1 MSGMFELDLLIQEYI
16 DEYCDAQGRM
26 PQDKRP
32 EFIMRVVRMV
42 RYDVTFEDGLL
53 KNTTDYI
60 EQHYPNI
67 ELWEAHQGEMPA
79 IATATEQQFDE
90 QTAQLRKNF
99 SHERVQWLSQVGMK
113 LYGKKE
119 EAVSEKS
126 LGEEQ
131 EQGRTMGESKRQQ
144 SQSQQ
149 RVTTTAKNQQ
159 NSRQQGSSNKGL
171 LGAVAVVIVGLIAF
185 LIWK

>member
-16 DEYCDAQGRM
+16 DEYCDAQGKM

-42 RYDVTFEDGLL
+42 QYDVTFKRHLL

-67 ELWEAHQGEMPA
+67 ELWEPHQGDLPA
-79 IATATEQQFDE
+79 IATVTEQQFDE
-90 QTAQLRKNF
+90 QIKELEKNF
-99 SHERVQWLSQVGMK
+99 SHERVEWLSQAGMK
-113 LYGKKE
+113 VYGKKKE
-119 EAVSEKS
+119 VVSEKS
-126 LGEEQ
+126 VGDKQEE
-131 EQGRTMGESKRQQ
+131 GKKMGESKRQQ
-144 SQSQQ
+144 SQSRQ
-149 RVTTTAKNQQ
+149 RMTTTVKNEQ
-159 NSRQQGSSNKGL
+159 NNRQQGSSNKGL
-171 LGAVAVVIVGLIAF
+171 LGVVTVVIVGLIAF

>member
-1 MSGMFELDLLIQEYI
+1 MRVMSKEFELNLLIQEYI

-42 RYDVTFEDGLL
+42 RYDVTFKRHLL
-53 KNTTDYI
+53 KDTTDYI

-113 LYGKKE
+113 LYPTIGTF
-119 EAVSEKS
+119 VTC
-126 LGEEQ
+126 
-131 EQGRTMGESKRQQ
+131 GRIAHRT
-144 SQSQQ
+144 
-149 RVTTTAKNQQ
+149 
-159 NSRQQGSSNKGL
+159 SRQ
-171 LGAVAVVIVGLIAF
+171 IVGKSCGHPAN
-185 LIWK
+185 K

>member
-1 MSGMFELDLLIQEYI
+1 MSENFELDLLIQEYI
-16 DEYCDAQGRM
+16 DEYCDAQGKM

-32 EFIMRVVRMV
+32 EFIMKIVRMV
-42 RYDVTFEDGLL
+42 QYDVTFKRHLL

-67 ELWEAHQGEMPA
+67 ELWEAHQGELPA
-79 IATATEQQFDE
+79 IATVTEQQFDE
-90 QTAQLRKNF
+90 QIEELEKNF
-99 SHERVQWLSQVGMK
+99 SRERVQWLKEAGMK
-113 LYGKKE
+113 VYGKKE

-131 EQGRTMGESKRQQ
+131 EQGKTMGESKRQR

-159 NSRQQGSSNKGL
+159 SSRQQGSSNKGL